1 MEKSLEN
8 PKLKAFDLYEQ
19 EWFLSLNNQSKLD
32 HRASVDSGFGD
43 EDDDFDFEQ
52 RTLTVLKKLVSYIT
66 LYFFLSEFIHQN

>member
-8 PKLKAFDLYEQ
+8 PKLKAFELYEQ

-43 EDDDFDFEQ
+43 EDDDFDFE
-52 RTLTVLKKLVSYIT
+52 
-66 LYFFLSEFIHQN
+66 